1 MNKVYK
7 SKKDQWLVWITWFSN
22 IVIIISVIYLLIFE
36 GITTY
41 SVVYGIAMILVVLFL
56 YYLLNQTYY
65 VIKDSEIL
73 VRCFFFKWTIRIDTI
88 KKIFETNNM
97 LSSPALS
104 LDRLMIIYGDGKKIM
119 ISPENKNEFLNDI
132 ASQNPDLKFEGQ
144 TLINKSDIDS
154 TY

>member
-22 IVIIISVIYLLIFE
+22 SIIIASVVYLFYIE

-41 SVVYGIAMILVVLFL
+41 SLVYGISMILVVLFL
-56 YYLLNQTYY
+56 YYLLNLTYY
-65 VIKDSEIL
+65 VIKDSELL
-73 VRCFFFKWTIRIDTI
+73 VRSFFFKWTIDINTI
-88 KKIFETNNM
+88 QKIFPTNNM

-104 LDRLMIIYGDGKKIM
+104 LDRLMIIYGDDKKIM

-132 ASQNPDLKFEGQ
+132 ASQNRDLILEGQ
-144 TLINKSDIDS
+144 SLVNKMENKG
-154 TY
+154 

>member
-22 IVIIISVIYLLIFE
+22 IVIIFSVVYLFFIE

-41 SVVYGIAMILVVLFL
+41 SLVYGISMILVVLFL
-56 YYLLNQTYY
+56 YYLLNLTYY
-65 VIKDSEIL
+65 VIKDSELL
-73 VRCFFFKWTIRIDTI
+73 VRSFFFKWTIEINTI
-88 KKIFETNNM
+88 EKIFPTNNM

-104 LDRLMIIYGDGKKIM
+104 LDRLMIIYGDGKEIM

-132 ASQNPDLKFEGQ
+132 ATQNPDLKFEGQ
-144 TLINKSDIDS
+144 TLIKKNG
-154 TY
+154 T

>member
-22 IVIIISVIYLLIFE
+22 IVIIVSVIYLFYIE

-41 SVVYGIAMILVVLFL
+41 SLVYGISMILVVLFL
-56 YYLLNQTYY
+56 YFLLRLTYY
-65 VIKDSEIL
+65 VITDTEL
-73 VRCFFFKWTIRIDTI
+73 RVRSFFFKWNIRIDTI
-88 KKIFETNNM
+88 KKIFPTNNM

-104 LDRLMIIYGDGKKIM
+104 LDRLMIIYGDEKKIM

-132 ASQNPDLKFEGQ
+132 ASQNPDLIFEGH
-144 TLINKSDIDS
+144 TLINKNDS
-154 TY
+154 

>member
-22 IVIIISVIYLLIFE
+22 IVIIVSVIYLFFIE

-41 SVVYGIAMILVVLFL
+41 SLVYGISMILIVLFL
-56 YYLLNQTYY
+56 YFLLNLTYY
-65 VIKDSEIL
+65 VITDSEL
-73 VRCFFFKWTIRIDTI
+73 QVRSFFFKWNIRIDAI

-104 LDRLMIIYGDGKKIM
+104 LDRLMIIYEDGKKIM
-119 ISPENKNEFLNDI
+119 ISPINKNEFLNDL
-132 ASQNPDLKFEGQ
+132 ASQNPDLKFEGK
-144 TLINKSDIDS
+144 TLISKNN
-154 TY
+154 T

>member
-1 MNKVYK
+1 MKKVYK

-22 IVIIISVIYLLIFE
+22 IVIIVSVIYLFFIE

-41 SVVYGIAMILVVLFL
+41 SLVYGISMILIVLFL
-56 YYLLNQTYY
+56 YFLLNLTYY
-65 VIKDSEIL
+65 VITDSEL
-73 VRCFFFKWTIRIDTI
+73 QVRSFFFKWNIRIDTI

-104 LDRLMIIYGDGKKIM
+104 LDRLMIIYEDGKKIM
-119 ISPENKNEFLNDI
+119 ISPVNKNEFLNDL

-144 TLINKSDIDS
+144 TLISKNN
-154 TY
+154 T